1 MLAMRPIFR
10 FLLWLLIV
18 ALPLQGGAA
27 SMLPCVQL
35 TPPVLH
41 GSHCAAEGNAPQH
54 LEQKKAQQHAH
65 AKCSHCTA
73 CASVPGAPVGAELLL
88 ARLTGTV
95 TPNNELAPP
104 GHIPPA
110 LERPPRPA

>member
-35 TPPVLH
+35 TPPILH
-41 GSHCAAEGNAPQH
+41 GSHCAAQEKAQQQ
-54 LEQKKAQQHAH
+54 LEQKKPRSSTPMRNAAI
-65 AKCSHCTA
+65 APP
-73 CASVPGAPVGAELLL
+73 VP
-88 ARLTGTV
+88 ARLVRRSTL
-95 TPNNELAPP
+95 NCYW
-104 GHIPPA
+104 PA
-110 LERPPRPA
+110 